1 MRTKT
6 NRRHRMQTP
15 VSLYKRRNM
24 QRLIAAI
31 CMCCMLFCAIPL
43 RAGAK
48 TASDFVD
55 LETGAWYEQAAAW
68 SVEAGVIQGID
79 ETHFAPDIPVTR
91 EMFATMLYRFAK
103 NVGTATD
110 ETDVT
115 LPFTD
120 IIAGEYYIPA
130 LQWAYATG
138 IIAGVAP
145 DQFGIG
151 QTVTREQVCAMAVRY
166 CEGLIGD
173 SLPTQGAQ
181 AYLDQRYVSAYAQ
194 NAVLAARL
202 SGLMTGESEEMFA
215 PGDAMTRAETASL
228 LYRLSQN
235 DPQEPV
241 HSWEM
246 QTTYVPATGG
256 IRSYVVRTCAVCGE
270 QTEQGEMTNGRLPV
284 LDLTGDFTGIEK
296 DEEITIQA
304 SYDAADMT
312 FTSVATVEY
321 QGSSSLNYE
330 KKNYNIRFFEDE
342 TLEDKNKIDL
352 GWGKENK
359 YTLKAN
365 YIDYSQSRNI
375 VSAKLWGDM
384 LRTRENPPVPLSEKI
399 NGGAIDGFPV
409 LLYLNGEYQ
418 GVYTFNIPKDKWSME
433 TDEHP
438 VMAVVTTN
446 DWSDTCNFRAPAVEG
461 EDSWEVEE
469 NEMGEDSEV
478 FASINTLIDFVQ
490 SNAGQA
496 FKSGIGDYLDVE
508 SYIDYMIFAMAGTMR
523 DNVAKNCMFVT
534 FDGVKWYATMYDMDA
549 TWGLYWDGSR
559 YYNTG
564 MLVPQ
569 VNGGRIT
576 VGEVNNLLWA
586 RMFESFAPEIRARYM
601 ELREGV
607 LSEEHIVSRFA
618 DFMSMLPQDVMEA
631 EKLLY
636 PSEPNMDTNNLQ
648 TISTQLSAHLSAL
661 DAAIERFPQA

>member
-1 MRTKT
+1 M
-6 NRRHRMQTP
+6 
-15 VSLYKRRNM
+15 
-24 QRLIAAI
+24 
-31 CMCCMLFCAIPL
+31 
-43 RAGAK
+43 
-48 TASDFVD
+48 
-55 LETGAWYEQAAAW
+55 
-68 SVEAGVIQGID
+68 
-79 ETHFAPDIPVTR
+79 
-91 EMFATMLYRFAK
+91 
-103 NVGTATD
+103 TD
-110 ETDVT
+110 
-115 LPFTD
+115 
-120 IIAGEYYIPA
+120 
-130 LQWAYATG
+130 
-138 IIAGVAP
+138 
-145 DQFGIG
+145 
-151 QTVTREQVCAMAVRY
+151 
-166 CEGLIGD
+166 
-173 SLPTQGAQ
+173 
-181 AYLDQRYVSAYAQ
+181 
-194 NAVLAARL
+194 
-202 SGLMTGESEEMFA
+202 
-215 PGDAMTRAETASL
+215 
-228 LYRLSQN
+228 
-235 DPQEPV
+235 
-241 HSWEM
+241 
-246 QTTYVPATGG
+246 
-256 IRSYVVRTCAVCGE
+256 
-270 QTEQGEMTNGRLPV
+270 GRLPV

-296 DEEITIQA
+296 DEEMTIQA

-549 TWGLYWDGSR
+549 TWGLYWDGSQ
-559 YYNTG
+559 YYPSD
-564 MLVPQ
+564 MLVPN

-576 VGEVNNLLWA
+576 VDEVNNLLWA
-586 RMFESFAPEIRARYM
+586 RMFDSFAAEIRARYL

>member
-6 NRRHRMQTP
+6 NRRHRMQTS

-31 CMCCMLFCAIPL
+31 CMCCMLFCAVPL

-48 TASDFVD
+48 TVSDFVD

-68 SVEAGVIQGID
+68 SVESGVIQGMD
-79 ETHFAPDIPVTR
+79 KTHFAPNDPVTR

-145 DQFGIG
+145 DQFGVG

-181 AYLDQRYVSAYAQ
+181 AYLDQRYVSSYAQ
-194 NAVLAARL
+194 NSVLAARL
-202 SGLMTGESEEMFA
+202 AGLMTGESEEMFH
-215 PGDAMTRAETASL
+215 PQGVMTRAQTAQL
-228 LYRLSQN
+228 LYFLSQN

-241 HSWEM
+241 HSYVE
-246 QTTYVPATGG
+246 QTEYVPATGG
-256 IRSYVVRTCAVCGE
+256 ICRETVKRCKVCGTVFSRAE
-270 QTEQGEMTNGRLPV
+270 QENGRMPV
-284 LDLTGDFTGIEK
+284 LELTGDFSEIDK
-296 DEEITIQA
+296 DVEITIQA
-304 SYDAADMT
+304 NYDAADLT
-312 FTSVATVEY
+312 FSSVATVEY

-330 KKNYNIRFFEDE
+330 KKNYNIRFYEDE
-342 TLEDKNKIDL
+342 TLENKNKIDL
-352 GWGKENK
+352 GWGRENK

-375 VSAKLWGDM
+375 VSAKLWGDIVRSRPSQPM
-384 LRTRENPPVPLSEKI
+384 PLIEKI

-418 GVYTFNIPKDKWSME
+418 GVYTFNIPKDKWSLE
-433 TDEHP
+433 TDEYP
-438 VMAVVTTN
+438 VMAMMSTN
-446 DWSDTCNFRAPAVEG
+446 DWSDACNFRAPAVEG
-461 EDSWEVEE
+461 EGNWEVEE
-469 NEMGEDSEV
+469 NEMGEDSVV
-478 FASINTLIDFVQ
+478 FASINAMIDFVRN
-490 SNAGQA
+490 NAGQS
-496 FKSGIGDYLDVE
+496 FESGIGTYLDVE

-534 FDGVKWYATMYDMDA
+534 YDGVKWYTTMYDMDA

-559 YYNTG
+559 YYNAG

-601 ELREGV
+601 ELRQSV
-607 LSEEHIVSRFA
+607 LSEEHILQRFS
-618 DFMSMLPQDVMEA
+618 DFMSMIPQDVMDA

-636 PSEPNMDTNNLQ
+636 PNEPNMDTNDLE
-648 TISTQLSAHLSAL
+648 TISTQLSAHLRTL
-661 DAAIERFPQA
+661 DFAMERFPQA

>member
-6 NRRHRMQTP
+6 NRRHRIQTP

-24 QRLIAAI
+24 QRLFAAI
-31 CMCCMLFCAIPL
+31 CTCCMLFCAIPL
-43 RAGAK
+43 RTGAK
-48 TASDFVD
+48 TVSDFVD

-68 SVEAGVIQGID
+68 SVESGVIQGMD
-79 ETHFAPDIPVTR
+79 KTHFAPNDPVTR
-91 EMFATMLYRFAK
+91 EMFAAMLYRFAQ

-110 ETDVT
+110 ETDVK

-120 IIAGEYYIPA
+120 IIEGEYYISA

-145 DQFGIG
+145 DQFGVG
-151 QTVTREQVCAMAVRY
+151 QIVTREQVCAMAVRY
-166 CEGLIGD
+166 CEGLIGG

-181 AYLDQRYVSAYAQ
+181 AYLDQRYVSSYAQ
-194 NAVLAARL
+194 NSVLAARL
-202 SGLMTGESEEMFA
+202 AGLMTGESEEMFH
-215 PGDAMTRAETASL
+215 PQGVMTRAQTAQL
-228 LYRLSQN
+228 LYFLSQN

-241 HSWEM
+241 HSYIE
-246 QTTYVPATGG
+246 QTEYVPATGG
-256 IRSYVVRTCAVCGE
+256 ICREAVKQCKVCGNVFSRVE
-270 QTEQGEMTNGRLPV
+270 QENGRMPV
-284 LDLTGDFTGIEK
+284 LELTGDFSEIDK
-296 DEEITIQA
+296 DVEITIQA
-304 SYDAADMT
+304 NYDAADLT
-312 FTSVATVEY
+312 FSSVATVEY

-330 KKNYNIRFFEDE
+330 KKNYNIRFYEDE
-342 TLEDKNKIDL
+342 TLENKNKIDF
-352 GWGKENK
+352 GWGRENK

-375 VSAKLWGDM
+375 VSAKLWGDIVRSRPM
-384 LRTRENPPVPLSEKI
+384 QPQPLIEKI

-418 GVYTFNIPKDKWSME
+418 GVYTFNIPKDKWSLE
-433 TDEHP
+433 TDEYP
-438 VMAVVTTN
+438 VMAMMSTN
-446 DWSDTCNFRAPAVEG
+446 DWSDACNFRAPAVEG
-461 EDSWEVEE
+461 EGNWEVEE
-469 NEMGEDSEV
+469 NEMGEDSVV
-478 FASINTLIDFVQ
+478 FASINALIDFVRN
-490 SNAGQA
+490 NAGQS
-496 FKSGIGDYLDVE
+496 FESGIGTYLDVE
-508 SYIDYMIFAMAGTMR
+508 SYIDYMIFAMVGTMR

-534 FDGVKWYATMYDMDA
+534 YDGVKWYTTMYDMDS

-576 VGEVNNLLWA
+576 VDEVNNLLWA

-601 ELREGV
+601 ELRQSV
-607 LSEEHIVSRFA
+607 LSEEHILQRFS
-618 DFMSMLPQDVMEA
+618 DFMSMIPQDVMDA

-636 PSEPNMDTNNLQ
+636 PNEPNMDTNNLE
-648 TISTQLSAHLSAL
+648 TISTQLSAHLRTL
-661 DAAIERFPQA
+661 DFAMERFPQA